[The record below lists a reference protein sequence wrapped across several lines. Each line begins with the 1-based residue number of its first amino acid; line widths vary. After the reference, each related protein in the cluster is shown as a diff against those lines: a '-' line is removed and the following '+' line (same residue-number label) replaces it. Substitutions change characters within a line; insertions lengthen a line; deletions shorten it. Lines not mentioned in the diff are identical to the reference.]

1 MLAWMAVGEVRPSY
15 ELWRPNREKAQA
27 ITTKAVIVLLLLATA
42 GVCLLVTIG
51 GWSLLEGGAGMGLI
65 CIVYVM
71 LYVFFAVMV
80 ARWSRGVLP
89 VSAALSILL
98 LIFAA
103 VAAPSWFARDKAGFD
118 TAVLPDTLIGLLLVI
133 LIPLQVLV
141 IAVAMIGFNQD
152 WHVEEER
159 PIGSGEDYGAE
170 PPPDHGSPQ
179 PA

>member
-1 MLAWMAVGEVRPSY
+1 MAVGKIRPGY
-15 ELWRPNREKAQA
+15 ELWRPNREKAQSV
-27 ITTKAVIVLLLLATA
+27 TTKAVMMLLLLATA
-42 GVCLLVTIG
+42 GLCLLVTIG
-51 GWSLLEGGAGMGLI
+51 GFSLLDGGAGMGLV
-65 CIVYVM
+65 CFVYVL
-71 LYVFFAVMV
+71 LYVIFALMV
-80 ARWSRGVLP
+80 ARWSRGALP
-89 VSAALSILL
+89 VSAAFSILL

-118 TAVLPDTLIGLLLVI
+118 NPLFPEPIIGTLLLI

-141 IAVAMIGFNQD
+141 IAVALIGFNQD

-170 PPPDHGSPQ
+170 PPPDEGTPQ

>member
-1 MLAWMAVGEVRPSY
+1 MAVGEVRPGY
-15 ELWRPNREKAQA
+15 ELWRPNREKATA
-27 ITTKAVIVLLLLATA
+27 ITTKAVMVLLLLATA

-51 GWSLLEGGAGMGLI
+51 GLSLLEGGAGMAFV
-65 CIVYVM
+65 CFVYAG
-71 LYVFFAVMV
+71 LYVLFAFMV
-80 ARWSRGVLP
+80 ARWSRGALT
-89 VSAALSILL
+89 VSAAFSILL

-118 TAVLPDTLIGLLLVI
+118 EALLPDPLLGTLLLL

-141 IAVAMIGFNQD
+141 IAVAMIAFNQD

-159 PIGSGEDYGAE
+159 PVGSGDEYGTQ
-170 PPPDHGSPQ
+170 PPPDERAPQ